1 MFRHHRRTRRS
12 HLPHM
17 LLGAATAAAV
27 LTMCG
32 SALGASA
39 QPLSPSA
46 LKFPAAFTATPDG
59 SRILYGERYT
69 GQISRL
75 NPTTGTS
82 TPFFK
87 FTNVATAGEY
97 GLLGIALSPSYPS
110 DARVWAFV
118 TRNVSGTPT
127 NQLVRI
133 RADGSGFAV
142 LRSFSTA
149 LQHDGGRI
157 MFGPDGKLY
166 GVVGD
171 NGSPALAQDLAVTAG
186 KILRLN
192 ADGSVPSDNPRP
204 GSPIIAYGI
213 RNSFG
218 FTFDPQGGRLWET
231 DNGPECN
238 DEINLVPRLT
248 LTNLGWGPSGT
259 CSTPPPAPR
268 NTNQD
273 GPSPVLPKLFFAG
286 RLGLTGAA
294 FCNQCGL
301 SSNGRLFFGDFNA
314 GTIRRAT
321 LTSARTGIASRAPFY
336 DHPAAVLSLETPVDG
351 GPIYFSTTTNLFRL
365 NP

>member
-1 MFRHHRRTRRS
+1 M
-12 HLPHM
+12 
-17 LLGAATAAAV
+17 GAGHPERAQRAAVKMKRLSVPAALAAAAV
-27 LTMCG
+27 LTISG
-32 SALGASA
+32 SALAASA
-39 QPLSPSA
+39 QPSPPPRSVFRRPLRRPRTAAGSSTASA
-46 LKFPAAFTATPDG
+46 TRATSAGSTHHRDEHAVLQVHKRGDRRRAGAAGYCPQSKLPRRR
-59 SRILYGERYT
+59 SRVGVRHP
-69 GQISRL
+69 Q
-75 NPTTGTS
+75 
-82 TPFFK
+82 
-87 FTNVATAGEY
+87 
-97 GLLGIALSPSYPS
+97 
-110 DARVWAFV
+110 
-118 TRNVSGTPT
+118 VSGTPT
-127 NQLVRI
+127 NQLLRI

-166 GVVGD
+166 VVIGD
-171 NGSPALAQDLAVTAG
+171 NGSPALAQNLAIMAG

-192 ADGSVPSDNPRP
+192 ADGTVPSDNPRP

-218 FTFDPQGGRLWET
+218 FTFDPQRGRLWET
-231 DNGPECN
+231 DNGPQCN

-248 LTNLGWGPSGT
+248 LSNLGWGPSGT

-321 LTSARTGIASRAPFY
+321 LTSARTGIASGAPFY
-336 DHPAAVLSLETPVDG
+336 DHPAACSHLRRR
-351 GPIYFSTTTNLFRL
+351 STAARSTSARRRTSSG
-365 NP
+365 